1 MRNIFAQR
9 YKIKKVKPYSSRGV
23 DTLNQQLGFS
33 FVAYCRIDIA
43 NSFIKEDKAW
53 DLLHFLKSAFMAT
66 MLTMSAGLAPGEE
79 EPFYSHLKPAL
90 TGGFQGEGS
99 VLFTV
104 DTKNTICGR
113 TISNDYTQAKS
124 EMDKYLTPQPFII
137 PEAKK
142 SSPAS
147 SVHPPT
153 ADINSIFIK
162 QEMPSLDM
170 AQEGP
175 LYHLLSSELDGPLS
189 GSQGPADA
197 SGGISMP
204 PSIST
209 FNELHLPPQQTVVK
223 PFCSMHHNGSG
234 YSLPA
239 QFAQQPQQKAAYLPP
254 SPPNSEPGSPDR
266 QKELLQNMS
275 PPPSYAAS
283 IASKLVVHNPS
294 LPAALPVPQPS
305 MPVRYN
311 RRTNPDLEKRRIH
324 HCDFPGCKKVYTK
337 SSHLKAHLRTHT
349 GEKPYKC
356 TWEGCD
362 WRFARSDELTRHFRK
377 HTGAKPFQ
385 CAVCSRSFSRSD
397 HLALHMKRHQN

>member
-1 MRNIFAQR
+1 
-9 YKIKKVKPYSSRGV
+9 
-23 DTLNQQLGFS
+23 
-33 FVAYCRIDIA
+33 
-43 NSFIKEDKAW
+43 
-53 DLLHFLKSAFMAT
+53 MAT

-79 EPFYSHLKPAL
+79 EQFYSHLKPAL

-113 TISNDYTQAKS
+113 TVSNDYTQAKS
-124 EMDKYLTPQPFII
+124 EMDKYLTPQPFVV
-137 PEAKK
+137 PETKK
-142 SSPAS
+142 VRRDSSSVMDQFFGEEQGSPYSINMNVFLPDITYLRTGLCRPQRPQVKTEPTQAYLHPSCQGGGLNPTLPEFTSIFSPAPS
-147 SVHPPT
+147 AT
-153 ADINSIFIK
+153 DINSIFIK
-162 QEMPSLDM
+162 QEMPSLDIG
-170 AQEGP
+170 QEGP
-175 LYHLLSSELDGPLS
+175 LYQLLSSELEGPLS
-189 GSQGPADA
+189 GGPDTP
-197 SGGISMP
+197 GGLSMGP
-204 PSIST
+204 
-209 FNELHLPPQQTVVK
+209 FGELRHGLAPQPAAGK
-223 PFCSMHHNGSG
+223 PFCSMRDGGGGGGGGGG
-234 YSLPA
+234 YPH
-239 QFAQQPQQKAAYLPP
+239 
-254 SPPNSEPGSPDR
+254 SEPGSPDR
-266 QKELLQNMS
+266 QKELLQNLS

-283 IASKLVVHNPS
+283 IASKMGVAHPPS
-294 LPAALPVPQPS
+294 LPAALPVPQPPS
-305 MPVRYN
+305 MPMRYN

>member
-1 MRNIFAQR
+1 
-9 YKIKKVKPYSSRGV
+9 
-23 DTLNQQLGFS
+23 
-33 FVAYCRIDIA
+33 
-43 NSFIKEDKAW
+43 
-53 DLLHFLKSAFMAT
+53 MAT
-66 MLTMSAGLAPGEE
+66 MLTMSSGLAPGEE

-90 TGGFQGEGS
+90 TGGFQGEDS
-99 VLFTV
+99 TLFTV
-104 DTKNTICGR
+104 DTKNTISGR
-113 TISNDYTQAKS
+113 PVSNDYTQAKS
-124 EMDKYLTPQPFII
+124 EMEKYLTPQPLIS

-142 SSPAS
+142 VRRDSASVVDQFFGEEQGSPYS
-147 SVHPPT
+147 INMNVFLPDITYLRTGLCRPPRSAVT
-153 ADINSIFIK
+153 HIKTEPIQPFMPPSCPSTSIAPTLPEFTSIFSPSQATDMNSIFVK
-162 QEMPSLDM
+162 QEMPSLDIV
-170 AQEGP
+170 QDGP
-175 LYHLLSSELDGPLS
+175 LFQLLNSELDAPLS
-189 GSQGPADA
+189 GNQAVVDTH
-197 SGGISMP
+197 SGIPMSSPIS
-204 PSIST
+204 S
-209 FNELHLPPQQTVVK
+209 FNELHLAPQQTVVK
-223 PFCSMHHNGSG
+223 PFSSMHSSG

-239 QFAQQPQQKAAYLPP
+239 QFVQQPQQKAAYLPP

-266 QKELLQNMS
+266 QKELLHNMS

-283 IASKLVVHNPS
+283 IASKLAVHNTS
-294 LPAALPVPQPS
+294 LPAALPVPPPS

-324 HCDFPGCKKVYTK
+324 HCDFP
-337 SSHLKAHLRTHT
+337 